1 MKLPGYRLG
10 SELGHDEHTSVYR
23 AVREHDGVP
32 VIVKTLS
39 REYPLPAE
47 VRRLEFEYRMLE
59 KLRGAHVVTALGL
72 ARTGGQLA
80 LILEDFGANLLSARA
95 TPLPLSEF
103 FRVAKQLVAALGHV
117 HAHDVIHKDV
127 RPHAV
132 LANADGSVVKLL
144 SFQLASEISREA
156 RDVSVQNRLEGALPY
171 ISPEQTGRMNRDL
184 DYRSDHYSLGVTLFE
199 LLTGGLPFSASDVMG
214 WVHCHIS
221 MPAPSVRERAPEV
234 PFMLC
239 ELVAKLLAKEPR
251 ERYQSTRGLLA
262 DLERCEALARA
273 GRGDERFPLGAD
285 DISERFA
292 LSQRLVGREDEVRLL
307 TSVFEDACKGPGKL
321 LLVSGYSGI
330 GKSSL
335 IRELHKPLA
344 ARRGYFAAGKFDQ
357 LDRSVPYA
365 ALMEALRNLVR
376 QLLTEPDT
384 QIADW
389 RSRLLASLGAGASV
403 MAELVPELTGVMG
416 PQPAPP
422 PLDPGSAQN
431 RFKRVFARFIQT
443 VASAAHPLVLFIDDL
458 QWADASTPELL
469 ADLFIDHQ
477 MQHLLVIGAYRD
489 NEVASGH
496 LLSLALRRLH
506 ESAPL
511 SVLELPLEPLG
522 ERGVTEMVAGA
533 LKRRPDEC
541 APLAREIFAKTEGN
555 PFFTS
560 ELLSTLYRQ
569 GAISFS
575 AREGRWAWDVEA
587 ARSLGASQ
595 NVVELLLA
603 RLERLPDEA
612 LGALTMAAC
621 IGNVFSLSTLSSLL
635 DRSPDSAASLLH
647 QPLTDCLIVPLDDNY
662 KLMQFDASDKLLP
675 TSLEVHYRFQHDRV
689 QQAAYS
695 LIADEDK
702 AARHLR
708 IGRRLLARERDPEHP
723 EDIFSVTNHLNVGRT
738 LMTSVAEREAL
749 AKLNRRAGAKA
760 LAATAFAVAARYHEA
775 GACALSSDEW
785 AERPELRFALFSER
799 VGSVL
804 MAGERV
810 RAAALCEDLFA
821 LAPTKA
827 AHAAVHLI
835 ESQVMMHQGQMLQA
849 VAAVRD
855 GLRLLGIDY
864 PEDPAAIDQ
873 AIGVGIASM
882 QAHLARV
889 PIDELVHLPE
899 VTDAEKL
906 VALQLL
912 FHVVAP
918 AIMTYPPL
926 FILAE
931 LITFDLAL
939 THGTTAVCAK
949 NFVDVGMIQGAALG
963 DYAAAYRLGKVA
975 FRVVERYDARALA
988 GQVHFVFAAYVSP
1001 WGAPYAEAVAS
1012 FEEGRR
1018 LDIETGDHQHLAFN
1032 ETLHLRMLLQLG
1044 RHLDECDA
1052 AAQAAA
1058 TLLDRIHATV
1068 QVNGIRLCQHAID
1081 ELRGLDG
1088 ERRRASTEQLT
1099 HDILASGNAQYAFQ
1113 HGQVEMLVNVL
1124 LGDWDA
1130 AERWWE
1136 FTSRWQMAAS
1146 TLLTVPE
1153 YHLLQVLVSAH
1164 RRWPRASENERPQL
1178 LAEMEKNVRL
1188 LEGWRELCPENFAHK
1203 HLLAAAELARV
1214 KGEQPGLVV
1223 ALYDEAIGATESQF
1237 LHLRALA
1244 SELFG
1249 QFLRG
1254 LGRARL
1260 AEPMLRDALQLY
1272 AQWGSLAKVRRLEAQ
1287 IDGWFPRSRGAPAP
1301 SLEGSARREP
1311 GAPAAGVHRN
1321 ALDRDALD
1329 RNALDLGSV
1338 LKANRAISGEVKTE
1352 RLFAAL
1358 MSAILENAAAQH
1370 GCLVLCEDDQ
1380 QLYVRA
1386 RADQHTSDRDVSV
1399 RHPLDAE
1406 RRACHQIVR
1415 FVARSQEVLVID
1427 DASAHPIFASDAY
1440 VLEHGVKSVLCM
1452 PIVNLGRLVAVLY
1465 VENGATTHAFTRD
1478 RVETLRLIAGQA
1490 AVSITNASLY
1500 EGLERKVEERT
1511 RELAAKSRKVA
1522 AMLDGIRQGVFTLD
1536 AELKVQPE
1544 YSRHLEQLVGRRDL
1558 VGRGL
1563 DEVLF
1568 GGSELDAATLD
1579 ANDAALRFSIGAPPA
1594 IARLNAEHLI
1604 KAFSRRAADGSLRH
1618 YEVDWNWIFGEDG
1631 TVERVLVAA
1640 RDVTLLRGL
1649 EEAAET
1655 ATHEMDLLQQ
1665 ILNAGVDDF
1674 KSFCETSLRLV
1685 DRHLAA
1691 AARGIDE
1698 AGRRAL
1704 FRDVHTIKGHSRTLG
1719 LDQIVAAAHAAERG
1733 CEAGFANGTGA
1744 PSGSARPVPGAES
1757 LAALRELAR
1766 VLRDYEQTGER
1777 KLGRSW
1783 SGADARFKQALGA
1796 IESALAHAPE
1806 RPSYPVRTLTQV
1818 KQVVHRLNA
1827 IPLDQVLRET
1837 ARVFPSLARE
1847 LGKSVPELEWVDDG
1861 TLLDADWGR
1870 LLKDALMHTFR
1881 NSLDHGIETSEER
1894 QALGKAPRG
1903 KIALRTERDVHGV
1916 RIRLRDDGRG
1926 LPIAELRHKTGRAD
1940 SPDHDVAEA
1949 IFDYGIS
1956 TARQLSTV
1964 SGRGIGMDA
1973 VRGFLRERGGDVVIE
1988 FTGDARS
1995 GYRPFELVFRLPSDA
2010 MIAP

>member
-1 MKLPGYRLG
+1 MKLSGYRLG
-10 SELGHDEHTSVYR
+10 SELGHDEHTAVYR
-23 AVREHDGVP
+23 AVREHDGLR

-47 VRRLEFEYRMLE
+47 VRLLEFEYRMLE
-59 KLRGAHVVTALGL
+59 KLRGPHVATALGL

-80 LILEDFGANLLSARA
+80 LILEDFGADPLSARG
-95 TPLPLSEF
+95 TPLPLAEF

-127 RPHAV
+127 RPEAV
-132 LANADGSVVKLL
+132 LSNADGSVVKLF
-144 SFQLASEISREA
+144 SFQLASEISREV
-156 RDVSVQNRLEGALPY
+156 RDVSVQNRLEGSLPY
-171 ISPEQTGRMNRDL
+171 ISPEQTGRMNRAL
-184 DYRSDHYSLGVTLFE
+184 DYRSDHYSLGVVLFE
-199 LLTGGLPFSASDVMG
+199 LLTGELPFSASDVMG

-221 MPAPSVRERAPEV
+221 MPAPSVREKAPDV
-234 PFMLC
+234 PQMLS

-262 DLERCEALARA
+262 DLERCEALAHA
-273 GRGDERFPLGAD
+273 GRGDEHFPLGVD

-292 LSQRLVGREDEVRLL
+292 LSQRLVGRDHEVRLL
-307 TSVFEDACKGPGKL
+307 RAVFDDACKGPGKL
-321 LLVSGYSGI
+321 LMVSGYSGV

-335 IRELHKPLA
+335 IRELYEPLA

-365 ALMEALRNLVR
+365 ALVEALRNLVR
-376 QLLTEPDT
+376 QLLAEPDI

-389 RSRLLASLGAGASV
+389 CSRLLAVLGPGAGV
-403 MAELVPELTGVMG
+403 MVELVPELASLIGA
-416 PQPAPP
+416 QPAPP
-422 PLDPGSAQN
+422 PLDPGAAQN

-443 VASAAHPLVLFIDDL
+443 VASAAHPLVLFVDDL
-458 QWADASTPELL
+458 QWADASTPELI

-477 MQHLLVIGAYRD
+477 VQHLLLIGAYRD
-489 NEVASGH
+489 NEVTSGH
-496 LLSLALRRLH
+496 LLSLALRRMH
-506 ESAPL
+506 HGAPL
-511 SVLELPLEPLG
+511 SVLELPLEPLS

-533 LKRRPDEC
+533 LKLPPEQC
-541 APLAREIFAKTEGN
+541 GPLAREIFAKTEGN

-569 GAISFS
+569 GAIWFS
-575 AREGRWAWDVEA
+575 AREGRWVWDVEA

-621 IGNVFSLSTLSSLL
+621 IGNVFPLSSLSSLL
-635 DRSPDSAASLLH
+635 DRAPDAAASLLS
-647 QPLTDCLIVPLDDNY
+647 QPLADGLIVPLDDNY
-662 KLMQFDASDKLLP
+662 KLMQFESGDKLPL
-675 TSLEVHYRFQHDRV
+675 TSLEVHYRFQHDKV

-708 IGRRLLARERDPEHP
+708 IGRRLLATERDPEHP
-723 EDIFSVTNHLNVGRT
+723 EDIFAITNHLNVGRA
-738 LMTSVAEREAL
+738 LMTSVSEREAL
-749 AKLNRRAGAKA
+749 AKLNRRAASKA

-775 GACALSSDEW
+775 GVCALSSDEW
-785 AERPELRFALFSER
+785 AERVELRFALFSER

-821 LAPTKA
+821 LAPTRA
-827 AHAAVHLI
+827 AHAAVYLI
-835 ESQVMMHQGQMLQA
+835 KSQVMMHQGQMLQA

-864 PEDPAAIDQ
+864 PEEPAAIDQ
-873 AIGVGIASM
+873 SIGAGIGKM

-899 VTDAEKL
+899 VTDAEII

-949 NFVDVGMIQGAALG
+949 NFVDIGMIQGAVLG
-963 DYAAAYRLGKVA
+963 DYATAYRLGKVA
-975 FRVVERYDARALA
+975 FRVIERYDARALA

-1058 TLLDRIHATV
+1058 ALLDRVHATV
-1068 QVNGIRLCQHAID
+1068 QVNGIRLSQHAID

-1088 ERRRASTEQLT
+1088 ERRRTTTDQLT
-1099 HDILASGNAQYAFQ
+1099 RDILASGNAQYAFQ
-1113 HGQVEMLVNVL
+1113 HGQVEMLVSVL
-1124 LGDWDA
+1124 LGDWAA

-1153 YHLLQVLVSAH
+1153 YHLLQVLVSAQQ
-1164 RRWPRASENERPQL
+1164 RWPRAAESERPQL
-1178 LAEMEKNVRL
+1178 LGEIEKSVQL
-1188 LEGWRELCPENFAHK
+1188 LAGWRELCPENFAHK

-1214 KGEQPGLVV
+1214 KGEPPGLVV
-1223 ALYDEAIGATESQF
+1223 ALYDEAIEATENQF

-1249 QFLRG
+1249 QFLRE

-1260 AEPMLRDALQLY
+1260 AEPMLREALQLY

-1287 IDGWFPRSRGAPAP
+1287 IDGWFPRKRSGAGV
-1301 SLEGSARREP
+1301 EVSARGEP
-1311 GAPAAGVHRN
+1311 LTAVRGS
-1321 ALDRDALD
+1321 ALDRS
-1329 RNALDLGSV
+1329 ALDLSSV

-1386 RADQHTSDRDVSV
+1386 RADQQTPDGDASV

-1406 RRACHQIVR
+1406 PRACHQMVR
-1415 FVARSQEVLVID
+1415 FVARSRDVLVID
-1427 DASAHPIFASDAY
+1427 DASAHAIFASDPY
-1440 VLEHGVKSVLCM
+1440 VLEHQVKSVLCM
-1452 PIVNLGRLVAVLY
+1452 PVVNLGRLVAVLY

-1500 EGLERKVEERT
+1500 EGLERKVDERT
-1511 RELAAKSRKVA
+1511 RELAAKTRTVA
-1522 AMLDGIRQGVFTLD
+1522 AMLDGMRQGVFTLD
-1536 AELKVQPE
+1536 ADLKVQPE
-1544 YSRHLEQLVGRRDL
+1544 YSRYLEELAGRRDL
-1558 VGRGL
+1558 VGCGL

-1568 GGSELDAATLD
+1568 GGSEIDAATRE
-1579 ANDAALRFSIGAPPA
+1579 ANDSALRFSIGAPPA

-1604 KAFSRRAADGSLRH
+1604 KSFSRRAADGSLRH
-1618 YEVDWNWIFGEDG
+1618 YEVDWNWIFGDDG

-1640 RDVTLLRGL
+1640 RDVTLLHGL
-1649 EEAAET
+1649 KAAADAAARET
-1655 ATHEMDLLQQ
+1655 EIVQQ

-1674 KSFCETSLRLV
+1674 KSFCETSRRLV
-1685 DRHLAA
+1685 DQHLAA
-1691 AARGIDE
+1691 AARGLDE
-1698 AGRRAL
+1698 ARRRAL

-1719 LDQIVAAAHAAERG
+1719 LDQIVVAAHAAERD
-1733 CEAGFANGTGA
+1733 CEAA
-1744 PSGSARPVPGAES
+1744 PSNGAGASAGAVGGAEG

-1777 KLGRSW
+1777 KLGRLW
-1783 SGADARFKQALGA
+1783 AGADARFKQALGA
-1796 IESALAHAPE
+1796 IESALAQAPE

-1818 KQVVHRLNA
+1818 KQAVHRLNA

-1870 LLKDALMHTFR
+1870 VMKDALVHTFR

-1894 QALGKAPRG
+1894 EALGKAPRG

-1926 LPIAELRHKTGRAD
+1926 LPLAELRSKTGRLD

-1956 TARQLSTV
+1956 TAAQLSTV

-2010 MIAP
+2010 MVAP